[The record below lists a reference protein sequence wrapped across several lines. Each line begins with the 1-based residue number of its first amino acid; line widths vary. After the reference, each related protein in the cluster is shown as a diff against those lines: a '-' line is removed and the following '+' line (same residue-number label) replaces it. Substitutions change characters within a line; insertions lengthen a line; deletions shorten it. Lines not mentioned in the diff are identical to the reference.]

1 MQIRFHLSVLI
12 LLAPLVQSCSD
23 PLEVEDL
30 LPFDPPRVYR
40 VWWAEVEQCVG
51 LKGDFDQ
58 IRWFTAEAM
67 RVDGENAFGVW
78 SPPSTI
84 YLERFYTTSA
94 PAVKHEMLHDLTG
107 GAMPHSHPVF
117 ATCTTARLIESVDI
131 GMRRLP

>member
-1 MQIRFHLSVLI
+1 
-12 LLAPLVQSCSD
+12 
-23 PLEVEDL
+23 

-67 RVDGENAFGVW
+67 RVDGEDAFGIW

-107 GAMPHSHPVF
+107 GAMTHSHPVF
-117 ATCTTARLIESVDI
+117 AACTAARLVEPVDI
-131 GMRRLP
+131 GMRSLP